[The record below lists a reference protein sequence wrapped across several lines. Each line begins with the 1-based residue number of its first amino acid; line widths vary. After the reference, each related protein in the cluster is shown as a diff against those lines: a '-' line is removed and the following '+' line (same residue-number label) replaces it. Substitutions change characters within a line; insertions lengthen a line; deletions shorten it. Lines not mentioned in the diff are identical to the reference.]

1 MNYYEHHIGDYAAA
15 TAHLSLL
22 EDAIYSRLLRRYYLQ
37 EEPLPGDLRQVARL
51 AGARTPEEVEDV
63 EVVLA
68 EFFVLEQDGWHNK
81 RADEEVAR
89 YQEKQTKARA
99 SANARWNRGA
109 QPPQCDGNADG
120 MRTHSGRNAHQTPD
134 TSLTPDTPLQAPEIP
149 ESASD
154 AGRACRL
161 MRAAGCPTT
170 NPSHPLLLAALAEGV
185 TPEALADTVREG
197 LSRGPPVTKPFP
209 WAITTARSRHAEG
222 AAAPITNTGNAHAA
236 RRQSPAER
244 VQANIDRAEAE
255 QQRLAGP
262 AVLEGHAT
270 ALVAHG

>member
-37 EEPLPGDLRQVARL
+37 EEPLPAEQRQVARL
-51 AGARTPEEVEDV
+51 AGARSPEELEAVQ
-63 EVVLA
+63 VVLE
-68 EFFVLEQDGWHNK
+68 EFFVLEGDGWHNK
-81 RADEEVAR
+81 RADEEIER
-89 YQEKQTKARA
+89 YQEKQNKARA
-99 SANARWNRGA
+99 SANARWGRSA
-109 QPPQCDGNADG
+109 QPRQCDGNADG
-120 MRTHSGRNAHQTPD
+120 MRTHNERNAHQTPD
-134 TSLTPDTPLQAPEIP
+134 TSLTPDTSTQAPEIS
-149 ESASD
+149 EGASD

-161 MRAAGCPTT
+161 MRAAGCHTT
-170 NPSHPLLLAALAEGV
+170 NPSHPMLLAALAEGV
-185 TPEALADTVREG
+185 TPEMLADTVREG
-197 LSRGPPVTKPFP
+197 LSRAPPVGKPFP

-222 AAAPITNTGNAHAA
+222 AVAPVIATGNAHAT

-255 QQRLAGP
+255 QQRLASS